1 MLLKVMKNSSERI
14 LAKTKEKGKRHHFN
28 MVLKMG
34 VKQSLKSFK
43 NIT

>member
-14 LAKTKEKGKRHHFN
+14 LAKIKEKGKRHHLS
-28 MVLKMG
+28 MVFKTG
-34 VKQSLKSFK
+34 VKQSLNSFK